1 VLGNGIKSPVDQEL
15 SKGIRRTTVQ
25 LPIPSEEHMAEKKG
39 FDPDRLRTLIE
50 DGKTFSEI
58 KDELKVTSATL
69 KSHLLKLIQLDGK
82 VYKIPEMGTRSFNPK
97 VTKNG
102 LKLSKQKVDDLG
114 FTEGKQVKI
123 EKIADGEIKITQ
135 LD

>member
-1 VLGNGIKSPVDQEL
+1 
-15 SKGIRRTTVQ
+15 
-25 LPIPSEEHMAEKKG
+25 MAEKKG
-39 FDPDRLRTLIE
+39 FDPDKLRTLIE
-50 DGKTFSEI
+50 NGKTFSEI
-58 KDELKVTSATL
+58 KDELKVTPATL

-82 VYKIPEMGTRSFNPK
+82 VYEIPEMGTRSFNPK

-102 LKLSKQKVDDLG
+102 LKLSKQKVDALG